1 MPLLS
6 WPPHGMLAA
15 AMVHHPISQALKIFR
30 DGNSLTASLALAV
43 LLSGCGTRPAGVSP
57 PDALAH
63 VPDFARKPFAPFSA
77 TEAIAIAMREWRA
90 WGQLVDD
97 DPPDS
102 RPPVPAEFKP
112 ERTAGMWQRVGE
124 YWWLGQ
130 DASRAEAAWTGR
142 TDEFG
147 TVFAARDDAGF
158 AWSAAFISY
167 VMRTAGAGTRFA
179 YSPAHATYINAA
191 RQVSLGTVTGW
202 ALWAESAL
210 AAAPRPGDLICAGRG
225 RARTM
230 LFEDLPAGNFPAH
243 CDLVVATDGGAL
255 SVLGGNVDDA
265 VTMKHVP
272 VTTDGRIADP
282 RYPWFVVIRV
292 QYDVATAGGPVA
304 AAVSALT
311 PG

>member
-1 MPLLS
+1 MAHCTNPKPSRKSRAFRTSLIRTPLR
-6 WPPHGMLAA
+6 G
-15 AMVHHPISQALKIFR
+15 
-30 DGNSLTASLALAV
+30 LALPF
-43 LLSGCGTRPAGVSP
+43 LLLAGCTAK
-57 PDALAH
+57 PDPLVH

-97 DPPDS
+97 DPPGS

-130 DASRAEAAWTGR
+130 DANRPESAWTGR
-142 TDEFG
+142 TDAFG
-147 TVFAARDDAGF
+147 VVFAAGDDGSF

-167 VMRTAGAGTRFA
+167 VMRTAGAGARFP
-179 YSPAHATYINAA
+179 YSQSHATYINAA
-191 RQVSLGTVTGW
+191 RQMSLGTATGW
-202 ALWAESAL
+202 ALWAEPAL
-210 AAAPRPGDLICAGRG
+210 AAAPRPGDLICAGR
-225 RARTM
+225 ANAHDM
-230 LFEDLPAGNFPAH
+230 AFEDLPAGNFPSH
-243 CDLVVATDGGAL
+243 CDLVVSSDGAAL
-255 SVLGGNVDDA
+255 TVIGGNVDDA

-272 VTTDGRIADP
+272 LTLDGRIIDP

-292 QYDVATAGGPVA
+292 QYDVPTALG
-304 AAVSALT
+304 SALA